1 MEWSERMNMA
11 INYIEGNVKNK
22 ILISEVA
29 KIANCSSFHFQRMF
43 YAIIGITPAEY
54 IRRRR
59 LTLAASDLAAGNE
72 KVIDIALKY
81 GYESPNAFT
90 RAFRNM
96 HGINPR
102 EVRSSE
108 VKLSAYNRVSFHIE
122 IKGGTDMDYRIVEKP
137 AFELVGKSKN
147 FTHENFFKEGPK
159 FWKEYVC
166 TDEYQDLWNLTNG
179 RWGEVTDS
187 PLLSVYLPNENNNE
201 SFMDILGI
209 EKSDSFD
216 IADFELFQIPAAT
229 YAEFNCTYQTSA
241 KMNKFIYGEWLPST
255 GYERDAQK
263 ADIAAYFPVAFMS
276 TKGMGV
282 RWWIPVVKKN

>member
-11 INYIEGNVKNK
+11 INYIEDNIKYEL
-22 ILISEVA
+22 LISEVA

-59 LTLAASDLAAGNE
+59 LNLAASDLAAGNE

-122 IKGGTDMDYRIVEKP
+122 IKGGNDMDYKIVEKP
-137 AFELVGKSKN
+137 SFELVGKSKN

-166 TDEYQDLWNLTNG
+166 TDEYQELWNLTNG

-187 PLLSVYLPNENNNE
+187 PLISVYLPSEKNDE
-201 SFMDILGI
+201 SFIDILGV
-209 EKSDSFD
+209 EKSDSFNND
-216 IADFELFQIPAAT
+216 KFELFQIPAAT
-229 YAEFNCTYQTSA
+229 YRCFQIPFCL
-241 KMNKFIYGEWLPST
+241 FISST
-255 GYERDAQK
+255 LYKQS
-263 ADIAAYFPVAFMS
+263 P
-276 TKGMGV
+276 
-282 RWWIPVVKKN
+282 KNRRFDTCGSRSLIY